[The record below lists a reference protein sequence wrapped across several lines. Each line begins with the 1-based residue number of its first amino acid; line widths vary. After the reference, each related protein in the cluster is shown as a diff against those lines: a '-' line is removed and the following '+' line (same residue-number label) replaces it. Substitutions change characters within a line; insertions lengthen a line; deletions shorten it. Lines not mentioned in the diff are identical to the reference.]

1 MFLLFFYSG
10 IAVLSILVMG
20 KKYDCGGDRT
30 LDLKMLSQDLFT
42 IWNLTRYHYATQPLL
57 LDASSPSVLDILP
70 SMMTK
75 PQSSLSSRRLHECY
89 VLELLMY
96 AYDTH
101 RSDE

>member
-1 MFLLFFYSG
+1 
-10 IAVLSILVMG
+10 
-20 KKYDCGGDRT
+20 
-30 LDLKMLSQDLFT
+30 
-42 IWNLTRYHYATQPLL
+42 
-57 LDASSPSVLDILP
+57 VLDILP